1 MAKILVAEASTGD
14 WHGKAVRAH
23 VFLGGSIHEGNM
35 LNHIKLQPKGDF
47 SSFYLLNKV

>member
-14 WHGKAVRAH
+14 RHGKAAQAH
-23 VFLGGSIHEGNM
+23 VFLGGGIHEGNVS
-35 LNHIKLQPKGDF
+35 NHIKLQPKGDF